1 MTFIDLS
8 RPLEDGMPGFRM
20 EDDDGTVTEYTAD
33 IHPLFTHEESRP
45 KYDGK
50 AAFEVT
56 EIQFQT
62 SVGTYLDSPYHRY
75 PEGRDIGELA
85 IDELVLPGM
94 VVDAQGLAPG
104 EELTLDALPADTSLA
119 GKAVLF
125 DFGWAQYWESEQ
137 YRSYPILSEPVIDRL
152 VETNAALVG
161 VDTINV
167 DGRRNHARPAHSRL
181 LDEEI
186 FIVENLR
193 NLSRLPRS
201 GFRFFAVPI
210 KAVGAAAMPV
220 RAFAEVPD

>member
-1 MTFIDLS
+1 
-8 RPLEDGMPGFRM
+8 
-20 EDDDGTVTEYTAD
+20 
-33 IHPLFTHEESRP
+33 
-45 KYDGK
+45 
-50 AAFEVT
+50 
-56 EIQFQT
+56 
-62 SVGTYLDSPYHRY
+62 
-75 PEGRDIGELA
+75 
-85 IDELVLPGM
+85 
-94 VVDAQGLAPG
+94 
-104 EELTLDALPADTSLA
+104 LDALPADTSLA

-137 YRSYPILSEPVIDRL
+137 YRSYPILSSPVIERL
-152 VETNAALVG
+152 VDADVALVG
-161 VDTINV
+161 VDTINI
-167 DGRRNHARPAHSRL
+167 DDHQTPSRPAHSRL